1 MHALTQMLRID
12 NDTRTNP
19 SSFPSNPNP
28 NNVVED
34 QEEIPRNTKVSLAV
48 RLKPRERTLDTST
61 HMTHVTH
68 ITHTA
73 TAVTITSDHQT
84 VTLGTPSSPVA
95 PIPPEASNA
104 DVGRLLE
111 IEALVHA
118 CVTQSQDGLVC
129 CYGQSASGKSHTM
142 FGEGKGSLGL
152 VQIGLAAFL
161 SEISAMP
168 TIADLTLTAYELYRT
183 TVRPICTAAIKQPED
198 IHQAMHRIASQR
210 TVSSTGLNTQSS
222 RSHAFVEIRWRR
234 RQQQQQQQHGGS
246 VSRNDNALVFVDL
259 AGSER
264 VSKSHATGARLQEG
278 IEINKSLSALGNVMR
293 ALSSGGEGAPS
304 SPPTPPPASTETT
317 NAATTYVA
325 TTVKPKDANRA
336 NNAPAIPWRAS
347 KLTQLLKDYFHANTT
362 IWFVLCI
369 SSDPAHLHEG
379 QSTLR
384 FGSTILGVTL
394 TSTPCKPTASGRAE
408 HGQSTAGALA
418 SPGVRDGARDGAREP
433 QQQRRPRD
441 RCGRLEGPKA
451 GLRRPVHARAL
462 LVPLGLHLLWTALMV
477 LVGSF
482 PA

>member
-1 MHALTQMLRID
+1 MLRID

-19 SSFPSNPNP
+19 SSVPSNPNP
-28 NNVVED
+28 SNVVED
-34 QEEIPRNTKVSLAV
+34 QGIPRNTKVSLAV

-61 HMTHVTH
+61 HIAQITH

-104 DVGRLLE
+104 DVGRLLD

-183 TVRPICTAAIKQPED
+183 TVRPICAAVIKQPED

-234 RQQQQQQQHGGS
+234 RQQQQQHGGK
-246 VSRNDNALVFVDL
+246 VSGNDNALVFVDL

-293 ALSSGGEGAPS
+293 ALSGGGEGAPS
-304 SPPTPPPASTETT
+304 SPPTPPASTETT
-317 NAATTYVA
+317 NAATI
-325 TTVKPKDANRA
+325 VKPKDANRA
-336 NNAPAIPWRAS
+336 SNAPAIPWRAS

-369 SSDPAHLHEG
+369 SSDPAHTHES

-394 TSTPCKPTASGRAE
+394 TSTPCKPAASGRAE

-418 SPGVRDGARDGAREP
+418 VPGAREQQRQP
-433 QQQRRPRD
+433 QPQRRPRD

-451 GLRRPVHARAL
+451 GLCRPFHARAL

-477 LVGSF
+477 LVGLNS
-482 PA
+482 A